1 VCGALAPQNGE
12 PESAE
17 VCGAWLSKMGSRKN
31 AEVCVVLAPQN
42 GELEGRS
49 NWGYVINTEEDEY
62 VSQV

>member
-1 VCGALAPQNGE
+1 MQKCVVPWLPQME
-12 PESAE
+12 
-17 VCGAWLSKMGSRKN
+17 SRKN
-31 AEVCVVLAPQN
+31 VEVCVVLAPQN